1 MGARR
6 KLAGIDLGTTYSAIA
21 HFGASGRPEIVPNAD
36 GERTTPSVV
45 LYEDGRAIVG
55 SVAKNQAVGNP
66 KRVLQHVKRHLGDP
80 YWHKDIDGRRF
91 TPEIVSALIL
101 RQLVRDAGSYTG
113 SAITD
118 VVIGCPAY
126 FNDAERRLTKEAG
139 AIAGLNVIGIIN
151 EPTAAALAYGL
162 HQQRGKVTA
171 LVFDLGGGTFD
182 VTVLEIEGHDV
193 RVLATDGERRLGGM
207 DWDQEIIDFA
217 AEEFKRRHAV
227 DPREDLEA
235 RQDLL
240 IRAELAKKALST
252 KPRVRIP
259 VQCGGHRLMVELTR
273 KEFEERSAHLLEK
286 AEDRLEQALE
296 KSKRTWD
303 QIDKVLRVG
312 GSTRMPAV
320 LDLLARRAGK
330 KVVQG
335 VDPDE
340 VVAIGATYW
349 AGLLAVR
356 EARLESGA
364 GAVPSAE
371 DVDPGISSDL
381 IVILDELEVQN
392 VNSHSL
398 GVVTVE
404 KDGSLRNLV
413 MIPEQTPIPHQ
424 VSREFQT
431 AQAGQKTVEARI
443 LEGASQDP
451 AKCVEIGRCVISGL
465 PPERP
470 KGARIRVT
478 YRYAE
483 DNVLHVRA
491 RDLESGKEVRT
502 EVKRLSGSVDR
513 EQLDLKSRLVNHLM
527 KGVEGDAVDPAPRRD
542 PARVLEE
549 KERFADEDD
558 PYGPRP

>member
-1 MGARR
+1 MGGKR

-21 HFGASGRPEIVPNAD
+21 HFGRGGRPEIVPNGE

-80 YWHKDIDGRRF
+80 AWHKDIDGRRF

-101 RQLVRDAGSYTG
+101 GQLVRDAGAHTG
-113 SAITD
+113 EPITD

-126 FNDAERRLTKEAG
+126 FNDTERRLTKEAG
-139 AIAGLNVIGIIN
+139 AIAGLNVLGIVN
-151 EPTAAALAYGL
+151 EPTAAAIAYGL
-162 HQQRGKVTA
+162 HQQRGRVTA

-193 RVLATDGERRLGGM
+193 RVLATDGERKLGGI
-207 DWDQEIIDFA
+207 DWDMEIVDRVS
-217 AEEFKRRHAV
+217 EEFVRRYSD
-227 DPREDLEA
+227 DPRDDPEA
-235 RQDLL
+235 YQDLL
-240 IRAELAKKALST
+240 IRAEQAKKALSA

-259 VQCGGHRLMVELTR
+259 VHCGGNRLVVELTR
-273 KEFEERSAHLLEK
+273 KEFEDQCGHLLRRTE
-286 AEDRLEQALE
+286 ERLERALA
-296 KSKRTWD
+296 KSGRSWD
-303 QIDKVLRVG
+303 QIDRVLRVG

-320 LDLLARRAGK
+320 MEMLARRAGK

-349 AGLLAVR
+349 AGILAIR
-356 EARLESGA
+356 EARLASGT
-364 GAVPSAE
+364 GAVPTLGELDDA
-371 DVDPGISSDL
+371 VPSDL
-381 IVILDELEVQN
+381 IVILDDLEVQN

-398 GVVTVE
+398 GVMTVE
-404 KDGSLRNLV
+404 KDGTRKNLI

-431 AQAGQKTVEARI
+431 ARDGQKTVEARI
-443 LEGASQDP
+443 LEGESEDP
-451 AKCVEIGRCVISGL
+451 ARCVEIGRCVISGL
-465 PPERP
+465 PPDRP

-491 RDLESGKEVRT
+491 KDLESGKEVRT
-502 EVKRLSGSVDR
+502 EVQRLSGSLDR
-513 EQLDLKSRLVNHLM
+513 EQLGLKSRLVNHLIR
-527 KGVEGDAVDPAPRRD
+527 GVEGEGQESGAP
-542 PARVLEE
+542 PARFLEE
-549 KERFADEDD
+549 NEHFYDEDD
-558 PYGPRP
+558 PPGRP